1 MDLIINF
8 VSMLLVEYLLP
19 RVGPDVSDLPRNS
32 FIKGRNIIS
41 RVKTNQNMRINTE
54 IKCGFLVLDSGLL
67 PVESNP
73 RHSTYNRGGAAQP
86 KVTVLTVMCQ
96 QDSRPEIQAGTLF
109 APPPRAQPLSLPA
122 VPGPSPQFCF

>member
-1 MDLIINF
+1 
-8 VSMLLVEYLLP
+8 
-19 RVGPDVSDLPRNS
+19 
-32 FIKGRNIIS
+32 
-41 RVKTNQNMRINTE
+41 MRINTE

-109 APPPRAQPLSLPA
+109 APPRAAALPPSCSWTLSPVLLLIKRRFLFCLSYTSQRGNQTRVSPRRRARCRMS
-122 VPGPSPQFCF
+122 